1 MFARCNSMTVANA
14 TTTNGNQMLGT
25 DLIAIAIALV
35 TAVGL
40 LINTALNNARLER
53 ENRYLRKKVR
63 EMRKQIDTMV
73 ERPF

>member
-1 MFARCNSMTVANA
+1 
-14 TTTNGNQMLGT
+14 MLVT